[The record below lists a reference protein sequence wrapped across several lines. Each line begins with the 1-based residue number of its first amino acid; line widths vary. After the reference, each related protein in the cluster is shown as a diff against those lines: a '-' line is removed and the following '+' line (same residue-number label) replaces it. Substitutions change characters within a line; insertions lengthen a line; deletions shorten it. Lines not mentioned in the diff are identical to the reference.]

1 MDGRLGMAA
10 VHSPDC
16 NCKQRWRD
24 SNLPVFSDGI
34 SWRVSP
40 SVIITTI
47 YCVPWV
53 FFSLKNNNNNNKPK
67 NKQKKSQTSQKQSNT
82 QTVSIFLCVF
92 AH

>member
-53 FFSLKNNNNNNKPK
+53 FFSLKNNNNNNK
-67 NKQKKSQTSQKQSNT
+67 KQELKPNT
-82 QTVSIFLCVF
+82 CNRGQHCGAIFFFF
-92 AH
+92 AIEVT

>member
-53 FFSLKNNNNNNKPK
+53 FFSLKNNNNNNK
-67 NKQKKSQTSQKQSNT
+67 KQFK
-82 QTVSIFLCVF
+82 
-92 AH
+92 

>member
-53 FFSLKNNNNNNKPK
+53 FFSLKNNKKK
-67 NKQKKSQTSQKQSNT
+67 NSLNECL
-82 QTVSIFLCVF
+82 IGILYNCMGLI
-92 AH
+92 

>member
-53 FFSLKNNNNNNKPK
+53 FFSLKNNNNNNK
-67 NKQKKSQTSQKQSNT
+67 KQPQTYYISMN
-82 QTVSIFLCVF
+82 FNLRDGLC
-92 AH
+92 ALQGEIM